1 MGATATQS
9 QAMENK
15 MNINAYPSRRELM
28 AAAATLAAAVPA
40 RNLLAD
46 EQVAPATKGDAAPK
60 IVNGTV
66 FESISGARKRQVGD
80 PGIGGVLV
88 SNGREVV
95 RTGPD
100 GRYSL
105 PIEDGSAVFV

>member
-46 EQVAPATKGDAAPK
+46 EQAAPATKGDAGPK

-66 FESISGARKRQVGD
+66 FESSSGARKRQLGD
-80 PGIGGVLV
+80 PRIAGVPV
-88 SNGREVV
+88 SKSPAGAPLRPHC
-95 RTGPD
+95 RFRLAIYD
-100 GRYSL
+100 G
-105 PIEDGSAVFV
+105 